1 MPELDKQPHL
11 EFFPK
16 SVTDTQ
22 VKDSGMAFVLISL
35 LAAYFTGRDA
45 FLPLAIGLLLINMV
59 WPPIYRYPAMLWL
72 GLSTLL
78 GTVVS
83 KILLSIVFY
92 GLVTP
97 VGLLRG
103 AFGAD
108 SLRLKQWKR
117 DRSSVFSV
125 RNHTYTARDIEKPY

>member
-1 MPELDKQPHL
+1 MPELDKRPHL

-16 SVTDTQ
+16 NVTEPQ

-35 LAAYFTGRDA
+35 LAAYFTGRDIY
-45 FLPLAIGLLLINMV
+45 LPLAIGPLLLNMT
-59 WPPIYRYPAMLWL
+59 WPPIYRYPAILWL

-83 KILLSIVFY
+83 KILLSVVFY
-92 GLVTP
+92 GLVMP
-97 VGLLRG
+97 IGLLRC

-125 RNHTYTARDIEKPY
+125 RDHTFTARDIEKPY